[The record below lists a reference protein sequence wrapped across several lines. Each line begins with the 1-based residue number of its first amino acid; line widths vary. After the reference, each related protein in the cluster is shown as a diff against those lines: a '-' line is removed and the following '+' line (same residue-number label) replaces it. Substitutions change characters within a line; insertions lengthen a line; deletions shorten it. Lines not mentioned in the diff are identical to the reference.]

1 MESPILTRA
10 DVEARVTAARPEI
23 LRLGGQ
29 RLALFCSVQRPYI
42 LAEAQDVLATVQ
54 SCVRHSEGSF
64 GLLAAAVRPHDVS
77 SMSEPAD
84 IRPDALR
91 LVEQLPADASWDD
104 LAYEVYVR
112 QAITQGLADADAGR
126 TVDHESALARVRA
139 RIRRA
144 S

>member
-1 MESPILTRA
+1 
-10 DVEARVTAARPEI
+10 
-23 LRLGGQ
+23 
-29 RLALFCSVQRPYI
+29 
-42 LAEAQDVLATVQ
+42 
-54 SCVRHSEGSF
+54 
-64 GLLAAAVRPHDVS
+64 
-77 SMSEPAD
+77 MSEAAD

-91 LVEQLPADASWDD
+91 LVEQLPADTSWDD

-126 TVDHESALARVRA
+126 TVDHETALARVRA